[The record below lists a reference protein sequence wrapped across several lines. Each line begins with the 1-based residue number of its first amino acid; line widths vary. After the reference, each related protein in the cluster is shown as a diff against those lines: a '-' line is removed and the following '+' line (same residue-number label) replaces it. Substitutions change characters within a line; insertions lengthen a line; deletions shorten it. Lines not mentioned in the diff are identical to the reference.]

1 MSEST
6 AVAVT
11 WHQYLDNLDDV
22 VRRTELELAVHP
34 GSFDPP
40 REVPEDELPEGD
52 MPSDCLQQARDI
64 HERMKSLAAVIES
77 QMEGLNNHRIA
88 LARETRPVFFD
99 SRF

>member
-6 AVAVT
+6 VVAVT
-11 WHQYLDNLDDV
+11 WHQYLDSLDDM

-40 REVPEDELPEGD
+40 RDASEDELPEGD
-52 MPSDCLQQARDI
+52 MPAECLQQARDI
-64 HERMKSLAAVIES
+64 RERMNSLADVIEL
-77 QMEGLNNHRIA
+77 QMEGLNNHRVA